1 MLRAM
6 GASVLAMVVVLVI
19 GPAFIRWLRLN
30 EFGQNIREEGPEA
43 HKTKEGTPTMGG
55 VLIWFAVL
63 VSYVVFSRFSVAS
76 LTVFIAAAG
85 NALIGFADDWI
96 KIVRKRSLGLSA
108 RYKLLL
114 QLLLSLFIGF
124 VEAGVN
130 PLVTT
135 IYPEEKT
142 AKLNALHAW
151 WPGGL
156 VIGSLLAWLFSTQQA
171 TWQAK
176 MWIILIPVVIYGLML
191 FTIKF
196 PATERVQSGV
206 TTGQM
211 YREALKPLFLLWL
224 FCMLLTGA
232 AELGTNQ
239 WISAI
244 MKTFG
249 IKIGPFEFGSLA
261 LAWISLVM
269 LVGRLSAVGWL
280 QRMNPVALLIGS
292 SVVSAIGLI
301 LLGMVNSPAMA
312 IFACFVFAV
321 GVCYYWP
328 TMLGFTSE
336 RFPAGGS
343 FLLGL
348 MGAAGMASAGAASG
362 LLGKLQMALSP
373 SADAAGKAIGAA
385 RSLQVMAVLPVILTV
400 IFVCVYLYDQK
411 RGGYK
416 KVELGAK

>member
-1 MLRAM
+1 MFV
-6 GASVLAMVVVLVI
+6 ASCISLIATALVFSIRGDILPQWEKTFNLNPEQVGWISGIALWGFLISIFIGGQLLDFIGVKAILVLAFLGQVAGTLLTIYATGPMSLIIATLII
-19 GPAFIRWLRLN
+19 GI
-30 EFGQNIREEGPEA
+30 
-43 HKTKEGTPTMGG
+43 
-55 VLIWFAVL
+55 
-63 VSYVVFSRFSVAS
+63 
-76 LTVFIAAAG
+76 G
-85 NALIGFADDWI
+85 N
-96 KIVRKRSLGLSA
+96 
-108 RYKLLL
+108 
-114 QLLLSLFIGF
+114 GF